1 MACVPLGTVAAQLLL
16 EVKHVHSSNGCLSD
30 DLLSALQDVFGTSL
44 LGRHLYLVVGS
55 SGRLYTCL
63 PSGLYCPCTYFTYA
77 ALMKGEALVC
87 KHVLAVQLSQ
97 AMEAC
102 QELNVSDE
110 ELVGLLMN
118 KDTAAAQTV
127 YCPCT
132 YFTYAALMKGEAL
145 VCKHVLAVQLS
156 QAMEACQELNVSD
169 EELVGLYCPCTH
181 FTYAT
186 LMKGEALVC
195 KHVLAVQLSQAME
208 ACQELNVSDEE
219 LDGLLMNKDTAAAQ

>member
-16 EVKHVHSSNGCLSD
+16 EVKHVYSRNGYLSD

-44 LGRHLYLVVGS
+44 LSALDIVDRKGVTHVSSPSGRHLYLVVGS

-77 ALMKGEALVC
+77 ALMKWEALVC

-118 KDTAAAQTV
+118 KDT
-127 YCPCT
+127 
-132 YFTYAALMKGEAL
+132 
-145 VCKHVLAVQLS
+145 S
-156 QAMEACQELNVSD
+156 Q
-169 EELVGLYCPCTH
+169 
-181 FTYAT
+181 
-186 LMKGEALVC
+186 
-195 KHVLAVQLSQAME
+195 
-208 ACQELNVSDEE
+208 
-219 LDGLLMNKDTAAAQ
+219 